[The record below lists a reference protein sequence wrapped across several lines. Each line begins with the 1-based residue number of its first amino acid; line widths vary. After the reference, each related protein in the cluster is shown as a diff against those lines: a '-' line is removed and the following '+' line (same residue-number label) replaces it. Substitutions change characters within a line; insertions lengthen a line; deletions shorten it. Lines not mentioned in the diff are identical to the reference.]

1 MTKALISLL
10 FMKCIFTSF
19 GSISVPTVNL
29 YKISFVNDSN
39 SVSLMSSNEKD
50 FWLINSKI
58 NRIIYLLSLLFV
70 GFANLLYYK
79 YSFINNVSILALITA
94 LLLVVVFFMQFLIS
108 F

>member
-50 FWLINSKI
+50 YWLIKSKI
-58 NRIIYLLSLLFV
+58 NIEYKIFLNIVFDLLRPPSCFFV
-70 GFANLLYYK
+70 CY
-79 YSFINNVSILALITA
+79 
-94 LLLVVVFFMQFLIS
+94 FF
-108 F
+108 